1 MPASIIFISMKL
13 SYAEQE
19 FERSKNRKA
28 LGITLGICLAIILL
42 MFLVSWTAPQIPQP
56 LVDNGIEVNLGN
68 VDEGLGD
75 VAPQIPGEM
84 SKDEETDVQPVKT
97 SAAREEPEESKE
109 VAENTERD
117 APEVRTSPKPKTEPK
132 EPKELPKAKPKEKAP
147 VVAAV
152 PAPPKPKAV
161 YKGGA
166 TQNNSGGNGADSYN
180 GVRNQ
185 GIAGGKG
192 DQGKPNGNPASDS
205 YTGNGG
211 TGKGGVSIRSGL
223 SGRRFTHLP
232 SFTDDFNEN
241 AKVAVDITV
250 NESGAVT
257 SAAINPRGT
266 TTTNGGIRGI
276 ALSKA
281 KQLKLNS
288 GSSEQTG
295 TIVFDFKLRG

>member
-1 MPASIIFISMKL
+1 MKL
-13 SYAEQE
+13 SYTEQA
-19 FERSKNRKA
+19 FERSKNLKA
-28 LGITLGICLAIILL
+28 LGITILICLALL
-42 MFLVSWTAPQIPQP
+42 LLTFLISWTAPQTPVP
-56 LVDNGIEVNLGN
+56 LADNGIEVNLGN
-68 VDEGLGD
+68 SDAGLGD
-75 VAPQIPGEM
+75 VAPQLPGEP
-84 SKDEETDVQPVKT
+84 SKAEETDVQPVKS
-97 SAAREEPEESKE
+97 SAAKEEPEESKE
-109 VAENTERD
+109 VAENTEKE
-117 APEVRTSPKPKTEPK
+117 APEIHTSPKPKTEPK
-132 EPKELPKAKPKEKAP
+132 QPTVLPKAKPKEKEP
-147 VVAAV
+147 VAV
-152 PAPPKPKAV
+152 TTPAPPKPKAI

-185 GIAGGKG
+185 GIAGSRG

-211 TGKGGVSIRSGL
+211 TGRGGVSIRSGL

-250 NESGAVT
+250 NGSGVVI

-266 TTTNGGIRGI
+266 TTTNGGIRSI

-281 KQLKLNS
+281 RQLKLNAS
-288 GSSEQTG
+288 TADEQTG